1 MGVAISLVDFLLFA
15 ENWLRLQLVVV
26 WVGEFLLLLVIAGLL
41 ERIISISSLQ
51 FIIIFIFKV
60 DWAIFLMS

>member
-1 MGVAISLVDFLLFA
+1 MGVAISLADFLLFA
-15 ENWLRLQLVVV
+15 ENWLLLQLAVV
-26 WVGEFLLLLVIAGLL
+26 WFGEFLLLLVIAGLL